1 MTCKIAQFA
10 FGFSNYADETLLSIR
25 VVVKGVNSDP
35 KKNSA
40 IEIIRSVDQI
50 NCLIKRFL
58 ICPNF

>member
-25 VVVKGVNSDP
+25 MVVKGVNSDP

-40 IEIIRSVDQI
+40 IEIIKNVI
-50 NCLIKRFL
+50 KLIV
-58 ICPNF
+58 